1 MHSVM
6 LRRMFRSRVSAEA
19 CAILQRQRCTVG
31 EKNQNEQNN
40 DSFLK
45 ITHVYGDKLEKSVLR
60 EDRYDNIMTC
70 FCVVVK

>member
-1 MHSVM
+1 MQ
-6 LRRMFRSRVSAEA
+6 FCNVSAALWEK
-19 CAILQRQRCTVG
+19 
-31 EKNQNEQNN
+31 KNQNEQNN